1 MEDNSSYLQ
10 LHMKFL
16 MDKLTEAYHAQ
27 DFVGYDKLKKQIYE
41 LRSVMNDYDR
51 VTSERQKS
59 KTLEG

>member
-1 MEDNSSYLQ
+1 
-10 LHMKFL
+10 MKFL